1 MSNTKNGTRTT
12 SESQPNI
19 YTGSDIEA
27 LQELTNVGAHLVLAS
42 RKKVPIR
49 EGWLTR
55 PPSPTAVLHHAERG
69 GLVGVVPWSLG
80 FSVID
85 VDEGSPNGLL
95 SAHAPLTGWPTR
107 REGGVHLVYRDTMP
121 RDNSKFEQYGCSG
134 DIRGSNGFAILW
146 GDAPTRLADS
156 LAYSSDYQCMFPAYA
171 LFPGTESQV
180 QPVCTTDPTNWL
192 PTVQGHVNP
201 TDIDLAQVYPGS
213 RNHYLFLVVLGWAY
227 KQVKDMGE
235 DAWNALV
242 YEHAINCN
250 ELMPVP
256 LPQDEVHKLAY
267 SASQRVWTRHLTDF
281 HNDDSEIQAKRAR
294 RKAYQ
299 LWQKH
304 LPRNLQILEFSKRG
318 MTQRE
323 IGRMVGLSQGAVAN
337 VLAKWASLG

>member
-1 MSNTKNGTRTT
+1 M
-12 SESQPNI
+12 
-19 YTGSDIEA
+19 
-27 LQELTNVGAHLVLAS
+27 
-42 RKKVPIR
+42 
-49 EGWLTR
+49 
-55 PPSPTAVLHHAERG
+55 
-69 GLVGVVPWSLG
+69 VPWSLG